1 MLFKGNLRNIL
12 IAQTHASFSLKG
24 KISPTFQNEG
34 TAYVIIDGR
43 KLLPGE
49 SYSANLP
56 FMVCQ
61 NSIPITFENDPS
73 KTKILYM
80 GYGEEASNH

>member
-1 MLFKGNLRNIL
+1 MLFKGNLKNQL
-12 IAQTHASFSLKG
+12 ITKSSTAFSLKG

-34 TAYVIIDGR
+34 ETFVIVDGR

-61 NSIPITFENDPS
+61 NSISITFEKDPS
-73 KTKILYM
+73 KSNILYV
-80 GYGEEASNH
+80 GYGEALEQ